1 MNLKQDTMQSVS
13 ILKTVLSGTFTV
25 NGLTAKYRNIYGIV
39 FIEYRQKL

>member
-25 NGLTAKYRNIYGIV
+25 NGLTADTETSTGLFYKI
-39 FIEYRQKL
+39 